1 MATVVPLGL
10 LGAGVVL
17 AAALFCLGWM
27 RAARFRS
34 ERGKPP
40 WAIPPVAWGAVYVLL
55 APVGWIVYFAAA
67 RTTKVVDLSLAYRE
81 DSVIADT
88 GEEREK
94 LRQIATALPLL
105 RPPQPDTRG
114 WHTDPVRQRRFRFYD
129 GKRWTREVSDDPA
142 RLVAAAVGDS
152 KADLQRRL
160 HALPP
165 PRETEASWHVDPL
178 GTYYYRYFDG
188 QGWTEEVRQARRA

>member
-1 MATVVPLGL
+1 MAIVAPLGL

-17 AAALFCLGWM
+17 AVALFSLGWT

-40 WAIPPVAWGAVYVLL
+40 WAIPPVAWGAVHVLL
-55 APVGWIVYFAAA
+55 APIGWVLYFAAA
-67 RTTKVVDLSLAYRE
+67 RTTKIVDPSLAHRE

-88 GEEREK
+88 AEEREK
-94 LRQIATALPLL
+94 MRRIASELPLL

-142 RLVAAAVGDS
+142 QLIAAAAGDT

-160 HALPP
+160 QALPR
-165 PRETEASWHVDPL
+165 PREPEASWHVDPL

-188 QGWTEEVRQARRA
+188 REWTEEVRQARRA